1 MKKSL
6 LHIVIALT
14 IALPLALLSS
24 GCRDGNMNEVV
35 PTTYDIVCLNQV
47 SKSLTVFTL
56 TKPGNRDLISYTCN
70 GQFDTTYVKVGQ
82 RMLLAY
88 HIPNGGVPYRSGNIE
103 PIGYSL
109 ITNDK
114 LRRGNISDV
123 ENWDRDPVYMISAWM
138 SQDYLNIRARLP
150 YDTKERL
157 LAVMVDE
164 SSLDNE
170 YPDCYL
176 IHRLEEPVNTFERN
190 YYTSFDMSALRKLP
204 ACKGFNLILN
214 NSNLQRD
221 TYKFE
226 LD

>member
-1 MKKSL
+1 MSRDKTGKGCFSERRMPMNKFDE
-6 LHIVIALT
+6 IYAKARVFIYRNAR
-14 IALPLALLSS
+14 PL
-24 GCRDGNMNEVV
+24 E
-35 PTTYDIVCLNQV
+35 
-47 SKSLTVFTL
+47 
-56 TKPGNRDLISYTCN
+56 
-70 GQFDTTYVKVGQ
+70 
-82 RMLLAY
+82 LARWRY
-88 HIPNGGVPYRSGNIE
+88 H
-103 PIGYSL
+103 
-109 ITNDK
+109 
-114 LRRGNISDV
+114 V